1 MTTHTLFQ
9 DFNDRSKEISKYF
22 VFLKNLDQG
31 SIKLA
36 MEGKAG
42 TAPKIKEVDPE
53 LFKTLKASA
62 YLLLYNLV
70 ESTMRDAIEAIF
82 KELQSQKLP
91 FDKIRPELKKIVLN
105 NLKKRNPDKVLVK
118 IIDISLDIISVGFD
132 KEELFSGN
140 IDGKLIR
147 DTADKYGFSYRT
159 NPQKTNNGK
168 DLLNVKTNRNYLA
181 HGVKSFAEVG
191 KDRTADEL
199 IEIKNKVVSY
209 LRQIL
214 ENIETYL
221 VNKEYLDS
229 SAGGP

>member
-1 MTTHTLFQ
+1 MTTNTLFQ

-22 VFLKNLDQG
+22 LFLKNLEQG

-42 TAPKIKEVDPE
+42 TAPKIKEVDLE
-53 LFKTLKASA
+53 LSNTLKASA

-70 ESTMRDAIEAIF
+70 ESTMRNAIEAIF
-82 KELQSQKLP
+82 HELQNQRVS
-91 FDKIRPELKKIVLN
+91 FDRIKPELKKIVLN
-105 NLKKRNPDKVLVK
+105 NLKKRKPDKVLIK
-118 IIDISLDIISVGFD
+118 IIDISLDIISAGFD

-147 DTADKYGFSYRT
+147 ETADNYGFSYKT
-159 NPQKTNNGK
+159 NPKKTNNGK

-191 KDRTADEL
+191 RDRTADEL

-209 LRQIL
+209 LKQIM
-214 ENIETYL
+214 ENIDTYL

-229 SAGGP
+229 STSSP